1 MQITITNAKPCT
13 IQWIFLRADL
23 GVESDRNKKQRE
35 SGGRSKHI
43 QVKQ

>member
-13 IQWIFLRADL
+13 IKWIFLRADL
-23 GVESDRNKKQRE
+23 GVDSDRNKKQCKI
-35 SGGRSKHI
+35 GGRSKYI